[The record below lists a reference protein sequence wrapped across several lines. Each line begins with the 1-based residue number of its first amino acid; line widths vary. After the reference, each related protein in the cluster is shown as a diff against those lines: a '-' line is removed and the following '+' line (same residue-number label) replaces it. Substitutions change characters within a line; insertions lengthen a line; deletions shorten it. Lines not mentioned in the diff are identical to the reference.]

1 MIFETLNLI
10 KPIIHQASVL
20 PGLPIWYGSWEASDS
35 GGGVGKLYLVNMAI
49 PTKVYKDVGIN
60 YASPFGA
67 KTFITL
73 HGTSPPT
80 ADG

>member
-1 MIFETLNLI
+1 MNFI

-49 PTKVYKDVGIN
+49 PSKVYKDVGIN